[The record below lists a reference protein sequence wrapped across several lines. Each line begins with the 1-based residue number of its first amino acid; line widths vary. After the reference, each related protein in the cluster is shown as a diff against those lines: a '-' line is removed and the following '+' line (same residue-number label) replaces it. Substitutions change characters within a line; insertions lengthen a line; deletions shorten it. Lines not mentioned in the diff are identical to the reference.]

1 MHATRE
7 NARAWWA
14 ALYIGRMLVD
24 SFEAVIAAVLQR
36 QGFWTLT
43 SAKVELT
50 KEEKREIGRH
60 SSPRWE
66 LDVVAYR
73 GSDNYLRVIE
83 CKSYLDSSGVDCG
96 AFSGKNKKAQERYKL
111 FFDDTLRSVVL
122 RRLESQ
128 LVDGKFCRKNPKI
141 QLCLAAGKIKGDEQW
156 LESHFNAND
165 WLLLGPAYIKTGLSK
180 LRDAGYENS
189 VAAVVT
195 KLLLR
200 EPASRS
206 SPGKG
211 IDADV

>member
-1 MHATRE
+1 M
-7 NARAWWA
+7 
-14 ALYIGRMLVD
+14 D
-24 SFEAVIAAVLQR
+24 SFEAVVAAVMQR

-73 GSDNYLRVIE
+73 GADNYLRVIE
-83 CKSYLDSSGVDCG
+83 CKSYLDSPGVDCG
-96 AFSGKNKKAQERYKL
+96 AFSGKNKKAQDRYKL
-111 FFDDTLRSVVL
+111 FFDSTLRTVVL
-122 RRLESQ
+122 RRLEAQ
-128 LVDGKFCRKNPKI
+128 LVEGKFCRKKPKI

-156 LESHFNAND
+156 LESHFKENS
-165 WLLLGPAYIKTGLSK
+165 WLLLGPAYIKSELSK

-200 EPASRS
+200 EAVGNMAA
-206 SPGKG
+206 GKG